1 MSYWLDEFH
10 IFLLILLRVS
20 ALLIVAPIFGH
31 RLFLARAKVGLAVMV
46 SMVIFPI
53 VDRFDVPVGFLPYA
67 VMMVG
72 EVIMGLVIGYAVLLL
87 FIGIQFAGQL
97 AGLQMGF
104 GIVNVIDPA
113 SHDQVSI
120 IGQFLNILAI
130 LLMLTLDGHHIILN
144 GLMTSFDAVPLGG
157 VVLKALVAHKMIALT
172 AEVFVIAIILCATSA
187 FNTTPPKGTASNEV
201 IRPLRMMWCPS
212 SVSIN
217 RIARILRNWPIIE
230 TWSCDAGSMT
240 LTIPN
245 PICSPAN
252 WPANCMP
259 IKSNNTA

>member
-172 AEVFVIAIILCATSA
+172 AEVFVIAIKVSAPIMIALFLISTAMGVLARTVPQMNVFIVGFPVQLAVGMSVLMATL
-187 FNTTPPKGTASNEV
+187 
-201 IRPLRMMWCPS
+201 PLFQIM
-212 SVSIN
+212 
-217 RIARILRNWPIIE
+217 IE
-230 TWSCDAGSMT
+230 RALKLLERDVLA
-240 LTIPN
+240 LIDFF
-245 PICSPAN
+245 A
-252 WPANCMP
+252 
-259 IKSNNTA
+259 

>member
-53 VDRFDVPVGFLPYA
+53 VDRYDVPVGFLPYA

-157 VVLKALVAHKMIALT
+157 VVLKAPVAHKMIALT
-172 AEVFVIAIILCATSA
+172 AEVFVIAIKVSAPIMIALFLISTAMGVLARTVPQMNVFIVGFPVQLAVGMSVLMATL
-187 FNTTPPKGTASNEV
+187 
-201 IRPLRMMWCPS
+201 PLFQIM
-212 SVSIN
+212 
-217 RIARILRNWPIIE
+217 IE
-230 TWSCDAGSMT
+230 RALKLLERDVFA
-240 LTIPN
+240 LIDFF
-245 PICSPAN
+245 A
-252 WPANCMP
+252 
-259 IKSNNTA
+259 

>member
-46 SMVIFPI
+46 SMVIFPT

-172 AEVFVIAIILCATSA
+172 AEVFVIAIKVSAPIMIALFLISTAMGVLARTVPQMNVFIVGFPVQLAVGMSVLMAALPLFQIL
-187 FNTTPPKGTASNEV
+187 
-201 IRPLRMMWCPS
+201 
-212 SVSIN
+212 
-217 RIARILRNWPIIE
+217 IE
-230 TWSCDAGSMT
+230 RALKLLERDVFA
-240 LTIPN
+240 LIDFF
-245 PICSPAN
+245 A
-252 WPANCMP
+252 
-259 IKSNNTA
+259 

>member
-46 SMVIFPI
+46 SMVIFPT

-157 VVLKALVAHKMIALT
+157 VVLKTPVAHKMISLT
-172 AEVFVIAIILCATSA
+172 AEVFVIAIKVSA
-187 FNTTPPKGTASNEV
+187 PIMIALFLISTAMGVLARTVPQMNVFIVGFPVQLAVGMSV
-201 IRPLRMMWCPS
+201 LMAALPLFQIM
-212 SVSIN
+212 
-217 RIARILRNWPIIE
+217 IE
-230 TWSCDAGSMT
+230 RALKLLERDVFA
-240 LTIPN
+240 LIDFF
-245 PICSPAN
+245 A
-252 WPANCMP
+252 
-259 IKSNNTA
+259 